1 MFKKLKNDIV
11 DWAIDTDGINQRK
24 KLAINELNPYLD
36 IICELWDKNSL
47 QETYIAEILKL
58 KTEIYF
64 LGGNDRLISSYEKGN
79 ISKLQEKLG
88 QGKNAQTFLLALKL
102 ELKKLNLQ
110 IKEEDIVK
118 IAKNLENLSRLK
130 VLIEYAKIQI
140 YVEKAEDIYNALI
153 VISAIQKKYMD
164 ISNIIGKPEDI
175 DKILGVN
182 GEKLKQSSQEALD
195 YISKMISLSQKLK
208 TELSFINAREI
219 SKSKRTL

>member
-130 VLIEYAKIQI
+130 VLIEYTKIQI
-140 YVEKAEDIYNALI
+140 YVERAEDIYNALI